1 MKILVLNCGS
11 SSIKYQLFNMT
22 DRHVIAKGGIE
33 KLGMKGSF
41 LKHKTEKGQTIV
53 FEGEILDHKAGIE
66 YVLGI
71 LTSEKYG
78 CLKSLDEIDAVGHRV
93 VHGGEYFS
101 SSEFVTDEVIDAL
114 VKCTDLAPL
123 HNPPNIRGIEAME
136 ELIPGIPQVGV
147 FDTAFHQTMDAKAY
161 MYGIPYVLYKK
172 YGIRRYGFHGTSHR
186 YVSKRAC
193 DVLGL
198 DYNQAKVISCHLGN
212 GASIAAVKNGKSVDT
227 TMGFTPLEGLIMGTR
242 AGDLDVGAATFIMEK
257 EEIGMKTLNTLL
269 NKHSGMLGL
278 TGISSDMREI
288 HEAADNG
295 NERAKQAI
303 DIYCY
308 KISKYIGAYAAAMGG
323 VDVILFTGGIGENA
337 FYVREAVCADLGFMG
352 VKINSAVNS
361 KTFGD
366 EAVISE
372 EGQPVT
378 VMVVP
383 TDEELMIA
391 LDTEKIVAD
400 KVKA

>member
-1 MKILVLNCGS
+1 
-11 SSIKYQLFNMT
+11 
-22 DRHVIAKGGIE
+22 
-33 KLGMKGSF
+33 
-41 LKHKTEKGQTIV
+41 
-53 FEGEILDHKAGIE
+53 
-66 YVLGI
+66 
-71 LTSEKYG
+71 
-78 CLKSLDEIDAVGHRV
+78 
-93 VHGGEYFS
+93 
-101 SSEFVTDEVIDAL
+101 
-114 VKCTDLAPL
+114 
-123 HNPPNIRGIEAME
+123 
-136 ELIPGIPQVGV
+136 
-147 FDTAFHQTMDAKAY
+147 
-161 MYGIPYVLYKK
+161 
-172 YGIRRYGFHGTSHR
+172 
-186 YVSKRAC
+186 
-193 DVLGL
+193 
-198 DYNQAKVISCHLGN
+198 
-212 GASIAAVKNGKSVDT
+212 
-227 TMGFTPLEGLIMGTR
+227 MGFTPLEGLIMGTR